1 MIELNPQN
9 LPKIPS
15 KRESISSQRHS
26 RNLSTRDY
34 FYEMILS
41 ILATM
46 KESTRRDIRMAKE
59 RELQRRSIVS

>member
-15 KRESISSQRHS
+15 KRESISSQRQS